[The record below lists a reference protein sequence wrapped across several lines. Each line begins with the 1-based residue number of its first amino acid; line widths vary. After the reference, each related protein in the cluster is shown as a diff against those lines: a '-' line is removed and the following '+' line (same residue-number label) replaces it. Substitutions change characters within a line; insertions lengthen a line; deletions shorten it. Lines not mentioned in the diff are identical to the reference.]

1 MINDIKQVENKM
13 QLLEEQREQV
23 LSLSRELIRNAG
35 KAIVAMHAKDKK
47 KAVRLL
53 SEMEKARSALMKNE
67 SGFEYNSLQAHQEY
81 VEAKVLE
88 SIIFRNKI
96 PSMKELKTDEKAYAL
111 GLMDVVGELKREAF
125 DSLLNNNVKAAN
137 NYYAFMVEIYDS
149 TLHLRFANAILP
161 EFRRK
166 QDAARIQV
174 ENTAS
179 EVLRAKEK

>member
-1 MINDIKQVENKM
+1 M
-13 QLLEEQREQV
+13 QSLEEQREKV

-35 KAIVAMHAKDKK
+35 KAIVAMHAKDKP
-47 KAVRLL
+47 KAMSLL
-53 SEMEKARSALMKNE
+53 SDMEKIRTSLLKTE

-88 SIIFRNKI
+88 SIMFSRKI
-96 PSMKELKTDEKAYAL
+96 PRMKELKADEKAYAL
-111 GLMDVVGELKREAF
+111 GLMDVVGELKRETLN
-125 DSLLNNNVKAAN
+125 SLLDNDVKAADS
-137 NYYAFMVEIYDS
+137 YYGFMVDIYDS

-179 EVLRAKEK
+179 ELLRAKQK